1 MKFMDELGKRKAE
14 IVSAVLHIADR
25 FGVKGITTKRIA
37 QEVGVV
43 ESSLYRHVSSK
54 VEIFLMIMDL
64 ADRLISRIF
73 KEMKGD
79 ADEKLR
85 TLLSYIGEFLQDFPG
100 MYRIIFS
107 DELYTERPD
116 LFGRFRDF
124 TLSLAK
130 RIEVILREGA
140 KSGTFRKDIDLEI
153 STFMYLGIVDTSF
166 TLWNFI
172 YDRNQNLREIMFKFY
187 DQYLLTIKPVE
198 GTI

>member
-1 MKFMDELGKRKAE
+1 MKFVDELGKRKAE
-14 IVSAVLHIADR
+14 IVSAVLKIADR

-73 KEMKGD
+73 KEMSGN
-79 ADEKLR
+79 AEEKLR
-85 TLLSYIGEFLQDFPG
+85 ILLGYIGEFLQDFPG
-100 MYRIIFS
+100 MYRIVFS

-130 RIEVILREGA
+130 RIEVILKEGV
-140 KSGTFRKDIDLEI
+140 KSGMFRKDVDLEI

-172 YDRNQNLREIMFKFY
+172 YDRNQDLKEIMFKFY
-187 DQYLLTIKPVE
+187 EQYLLSIKSVE
-198 GTI
+198 GVK

>member
-73 KEMKGD
+73 KEMKGG
-79 ADEKLR
+79 AEGKLR

-130 RIEVILREGA
+130 RIEVILKEGIN
-140 KSGTFRKDIDLEI
+140 SGTFRRDIDLEI

-172 YDRNQNLREIMFKFY
+172 YDRNQNLK
-187 DQYLLTIKPVE
+187 
-198 GTI
+198 

>member
-1 MKFMDELGKRKAE
+1 MKFLDELGKRKAE
-14 IVSAVLHIADR
+14 IVSAVLRIADK

-54 VEIFLMIMDL
+54 VEIFLMIMDM

-73 KEMKGD
+73 KEMKGE
-79 ADEKLR
+79 AEEKLR
-85 TLLSYIGEFLQDFPG
+85 TLLGYIGEFLQDFPG
-100 MYRIIFS
+100 MYRIVFS
-107 DELYTERPD
+107 DELYTERPE

-124 TLSLAK
+124 TLSFAK
-130 RIEVILREGA
+130 KIEVILREGA

-153 STFMYLGIVDTSF
+153 STFMFLGIVDTSF

-172 YDRNQNLREIMFKFY
+172 YDRNQNLKEIMFKFY
-187 DQYLLTIKPVE
+187 DQYLLTIKPLEEVK
-198 GTI
+198 